1 MMCPRPLETI
11 AGFAAY
17 LRDHGL
23 AVGIAENQAMVA
35 AALAVRI
42 EDSERLRAGWRSIVC
57 HRAPEWRKYPDLFEA
72 YWFPD
77 QLQGTLKVS
86 GQTRA
91 RRDLRQ
97 VVADLHDELDA
108 QAKPAA
114 HADVSLAGAAGIG
127 TEQPGDRARGGAT
140 RCEALANRDF
150 CEWLPQ
156 DLSRLERI
164 VERLAQQLRHR
175 ALRRLR
181 NDARGRRLDLRRTLR
196 ASLRTGGEPFAPAWR
211 RPRRERPRMFVLV
224 DVSRSMET
232 YAQLFLRIA
241 RAFVGILDARVFVF
255 HTRLAEI
262 TPLLAGDSGRVQE
275 KINAVTA
282 GFGGGTRIATSL
294 ADFVDGHARHALSRG
309 ARLLILSDGF
319 DTDPPDQLALE
330 LGRVKRHGTP
340 IYWLHPTRDAAHTVA
355 LASSRQFIDRFAPL
369 YNLDSL
375 ARFGEILVQ
384 EAR

>member
-1 MMCPRPLETI
+1 MSPRPLETI

-35 AALAVRI
+35 AAIAVRI
-42 EDSERLRAGWRSIVC
+42 EDWERLRAGWRSIVC
-57 HRAPEWRKYPDLFEA
+57 HRPPEWRKYPDLFEA
-72 YWFPD
+72 YWFPNR
-77 QLQGTLKVS
+77 LKGTVKS
-86 GQTRA
+86 DRQTRA

-97 VVADLHDELDA
+97 MIVDLHDDLDA
-108 QAKPAA
+108 QARPTAQ
-114 HADVSLAGAAGIG
+114 ADASLTSTAAGGID
-127 TEQPGDRARGGAT
+127 QPGDRARGGAS
-140 RCEALANRDF
+140 RCEALVNRDF
-150 CEWLPQ
+150 CQWLPQ
-156 DLSRLERI
+156 DLTQLERT
-164 VERLAQQLRHR
+164 VEALAQRLRRR

-211 RPRRERPRMFVLV
+211 RPRRERPRLFVLV

-262 TPLLAGDSGRVQE
+262 TPLLASDSGRVQE

-282 GFGGGTRIATSL
+282 GFCGGTRIATSL
-294 ADFVDGHARHALSRG
+294 ADFVHGHAHHALSRR

-319 DTDPPDQLALE
+319 DADPPDQLAYE
-330 LGRVKRHGTP
+330 LGRVKRRGAR
-340 IYWLHPTRDAAHTVA
+340 IYWLHPTRDAAQTAA
-355 LASSRQFIDRFAPL
+355 LASSREFIDRFAPL

-375 ARFGEILVQ
+375 ARFGEIFGE

>member
-1 MMCPRPLETI
+1 MSPRPLETV

-17 LRDHGL
+17 LRDHGFS
-23 AVGIAENQAMVA
+23 VGIAENQAMVA

-57 HRAPEWRKYPDLFEA
+57 HGPPEWRKYPELFEA
-72 YWFPD
+72 YWFPSR
-77 QLQGTLKVS
+77 LKGTVKTS

-97 VVADLHDELDA
+97 VVAKLHDELDA
-108 QAKPAA
+108 QARPTAR
-114 HADVSLAGAAGIG
+114 ADASVTGDAGTGI
-127 TEQPGDRARGGAT
+127 EQPGERARGGAS

-150 CEWLPQ
+150 CRWLPQ
-156 DLSRLERI
+156 ELSHLERM
-164 VERLAQQLRHR
+164 VEALAQRLRRR

-181 NDARGRRLDLRRTLR
+181 NDPRGHRLDLRRTLR
-196 ASLRTGGEPFAPAWR
+196 ASLRTGGEPFVPAWR
-211 RPRRERPRMFVLV
+211 RPRRERPRVFVLV

-275 KINAVTA
+275 KLNAVTA

-294 ADFVDGHARHALSRG
+294 ADFVQGQARHALSRR

-319 DTDPPDQLALE
+319 DADPPDRLAYE
-330 LGRVKRHGTP
+330 LDRVKRRGTR
-340 IYWLHPTRDAAHTVA
+340 IYWLHPTREPTQTAA
-355 LASSRQFIDRFAPL
+355 LASSRELIDRFAPL

-375 ARFGEILVQ
+375 ARLSEIFGQ

>member
-1 MMCPRPLETI
+1 MSPRPLETI

-23 AVGIAENQAMVA
+23 AVGIAESQAMVA
-35 AALAVRI
+35 AAVAVPI

-57 HRAPEWRKYPDLFEA
+57 HRPAEWRKYPDLFEA
-72 YWFPD
+72 YWFANR
-77 QLQGTLKVS
+77 LQGTLKTS
-86 GQTRA
+86 GQRRA

-97 VVADLHDELDA
+97 VVASLQDDLGA
-108 QAKPAA
+108 QARAKAVADAGLAA
-114 HADVSLAGAAGIG
+114 SAGFEA
-127 TEQPGDRARGGAT
+127 EQPGDRARGGAS
-140 RCEALANRDF
+140 RCEALGDRDF
-150 CEWLPQ
+150 CQWLPQ
-156 DLSRLERI
+156 DLTRLERI
-164 VERLAQQLRHR
+164 VEALAQRLRRR
-175 ALRRLR
+175 ALRRLM

-196 ASLRTGGEPFAPAWR
+196 ASLRTGGEPFVPAWR
-211 RPRRERPRMFVLV
+211 RPRRERPRLFVLV
-224 DVSRSMET
+224 DVSRSMEA

-255 HTRLAEI
+255 HTRLSEI
-262 TPLLAGDSGRVQE
+262 TPLLAGDSGRIQE

-294 ADFVDGHARHALSRG
+294 ADFWNGHARRALSRR

-319 DTDPPDQLALE
+319 DTDPPEELAHQLA
-330 LGRVKRHGTP
+330 RVKRHGTP
-340 IYWLHPTRDAAHTVA
+340 IYWLHPTREAVQTAA
-355 LASSRQFIDRFAPL
+355 LASSRELIDRFAPL

-375 ARFGEILVQ
+375 ARFGEILVR

>member
-1 MMCPRPLETI
+1 MSPRPLEAL

-23 AVGIAENQAMVA
+23 GVGIAESQAMVA

-42 EDSERLRAGWRSIVC
+42 EDCERLRAGWRSIVC
-57 HRAPEWRKYPDLFEA
+57 HCPPEWRKYPDLFEA
-72 YWFPD
+72 YWFPNR
-77 QLQGTLKVS
+77 LKGTVKTS
-86 GQTRA
+86 GQTRP

-97 VVADLHDELDA
+97 VVASLQDDLDA
-108 QAKPAA
+108 QRRRTAQ
-114 HADVSLAGAAGIG
+114 ADVSPAGTATTGF
-127 TEQPGDRARGGAT
+127 ERPGERARGGAS

-150 CEWLPQ
+150 CQWLPQ
-156 DLSRLERI
+156 DLSQLERI
-164 VERLAQQLRHR
+164 VEALAQRLRRR

-181 NDARGRRLDLRRTLR
+181 NDARGRRLDVRRTLR
-196 ASLRTGGEPFAPAWR
+196 ASLRTGGEPFVPAWR
-211 RPRRERPRMFVLV
+211 RPRSERPRMFVLV

-255 HTRLAEI
+255 HTRLTEI
-262 TPLLAGDSGRVQE
+262 TPLLASDSGRVQE

-294 ADFVDGHARHALSRG
+294 ADFVNGHARHALSRR

-319 DTDPPDQLALE
+319 DTDPPDQLARE
-330 LGRVKRHGTP
+330 LGRVKRRGTR
-340 IYWLHPTRDAAHTVA
+340 IYWLHPTRDAAHTAA
-355 LASSRQFIDRFAPL
+355 LASSREFIDRFAPL

-375 ARFGEILVQ
+375 ARLGEIFGQ